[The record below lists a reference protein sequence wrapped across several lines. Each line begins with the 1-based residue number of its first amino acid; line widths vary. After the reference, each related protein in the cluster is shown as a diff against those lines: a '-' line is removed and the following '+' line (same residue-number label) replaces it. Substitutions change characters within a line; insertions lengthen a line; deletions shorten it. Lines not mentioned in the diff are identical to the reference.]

1 MQPPPRWH
9 RPRSDARVTLEVTRA
24 QARALHDLVEMRLA
38 SMIKV
43 DREDVS
49 THAMLIALRAALQPK
64 DSGG

>member
-49 THAMLIALRAALQPK
+49 THAMLIALREALQPK
-64 DSGG
+64 DSDA

>member
-1 MQPPPRWH
+1 
-9 RPRSDARVTLEVTRA
+9 VTLEITRA